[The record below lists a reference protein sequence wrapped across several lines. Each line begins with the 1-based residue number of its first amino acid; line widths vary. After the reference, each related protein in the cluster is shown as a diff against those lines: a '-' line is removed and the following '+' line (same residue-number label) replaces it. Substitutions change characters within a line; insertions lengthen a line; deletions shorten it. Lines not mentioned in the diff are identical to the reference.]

1 MATLD
6 FTKMQG
12 CGNDYI
18 YIVADQVRPAD
29 PSALSRRLSDRR
41 FGVGSDGII
50 MLCPSR
56 VADLRMEM
64 YNADGSRGAMCG
76 NGIRCVARLAWER
89 GIPRKNPLSIETD
102 CGIKTVAL
110 RLDASERVAGATVDM
125 GEPILDARKIPAAA
139 DGRLIDYPLEVGG
152 RTERITAVSMGN
164 PHCVLFVED
173 DRVFRLDDHDF
184 AALGRQFESHRLF
197 PDRVN
202 TEFILPVSRRHLR
215 MRVWE
220 RGSGE
225 TLGCGTG
232 ACAALVA
239 AVLRGCAE
247 RNATVE
253 LRGGKLEI
261 EWREGG
267 EAANHVFMTGDAVE
281 VFRGQVELESVELES
296 AELVQA

>member
-1 MATLD
+1 
-6 FTKMQG
+6 
-12 CGNDYI
+12 
-18 YIVADQVRPAD
+18 
-29 PSALSRRLSDRR
+29 
-41 FGVGSDGII
+41 
-50 MLCPSR
+50 
-56 VADLRMEM
+56 
-64 YNADGSRGAMCG
+64 
-76 NGIRCVARLAWER
+76 
-89 GIPRKNPLSIETD
+89 
-102 CGIKTVAL
+102 
-110 RLDASERVAGATVDM
+110 M

-139 DGRLIDYPLEVGG
+139 DGRMIDYPLEVGG
-152 RTERITAVSMGN
+152 RIERITAVSMGN
-164 PHCVLFVED
+164 PHCVVFVED
-173 DRVFRLDDHDF
+173 DHVFRLDDHDF
-184 AALGRQFESHRLF
+184 AGLGRQFESHRLF

-239 AVLRGCAE
+239 AVLTGRAE

-281 VFRGQVELESVELES
+281 VFRGQVETRIRRAGPSIIGEVEPDVQWRIVRSGDSVS
-296 AELVQA
+296 RRRGRRGRAPRADRMANSGGH